1 MIVCMCEAV
10 SDRAIRAA
18 REAGAQTLE
27 AVAAATGAG
36 SGCGCCHATIAK
48 VLAETSK
55 PSPCRPVPCA
65 GCPRAAANE
74 AVPARIAAE
83 RLQAP

>member
-1 MIVCMCEAV
+1 MIVCLCEAV

-18 REAGAQTLE
+18 REAGAHSLE

-36 SGCGCCHATIAK
+36 SGCGCCHGTIAK
-48 VLAETSK
+48 MLAERGR
-55 PSPCRPVPCA
+55 PSPCKAAPCP

-83 RLQAP
+83 RLDAP